1 MPGTSVNTD
10 TSPRGLTPGTSAN
23 ANASPRG
30 LLNTFGGRLPAR
42 TARRLCVP
50 VRLPCAWHQRER
62 GRLPVLAAQPP
73 CPATL
78 ANADASP
85 RTLLNLHA
93 SPSGYP
99 MRGTS
104 ANADASPRT
113 LLNVSGSSGLY
124 QPERQRLARTV
135 RRRRL
140 PSLSSYP
147 APGNS
152 SGLGLYPTPSTSA
165 NANASP
171 RTLLNALGSSGLPGL
186 AGSSVGALS
195 AGDWAAVLMYC
206 KKSCGTSR
214 DHGKRGEAV
223 GVLRVRHLH
232 CRLMGT
238 GMVVSSYM
246 FYIVR
251 NVMLTFKTKIVERLR
266 EYTRGIYQSPGQSS
280 NRSSENP
287 QRRAVLILHQALGPL
302 ELERVAIPDYCGQL
316 IGHVSVG
323 GPAKGGVII
332 HFKSRHR
339 LLTQDPAVGV
349 GRIAAH
355 RRQLSKPIRDE
366 FLHFGLGGGPKWID
380 WGHNDDVLDAAECR
394 GAECR
399 RPARRI
405 PRTRVR
411 FIRLDNA
418 GLGKVWVFGV
428 VAYGEG
434 MEDLEAAKAFTPELP
449 EGNAGGGQW
458 RIRLRELLGI
468 QVE

>member
-1 MPGTSVNTD
+1 MPPRAGCSTRSAD
-10 TSPRGLTPGTSAN
+10 ASPRALLAAYASPSGYPVPGTSAN
-23 ANASPRG
+23 ADACPCS
-30 LLNTFGGRLPAR
+30 LLNP
-42 TARRLCVP
+42 P
-50 VRLPCAWHQRER
+50 VRLPCATP
-62 GRLPVLAAQPP
+62 G
-73 CPATL
+73 TS

-214 DHGKRGEAV
+214 VCGRQRC
-223 GVLRVRHLH
+223 LRVCCDL
-232 CRLMGT
+232 
-238 GMVVSSYM
+238 
-246 FYIVR
+246 
-251 NVMLTFKTKIVERLR
+251 
-266 EYTRGIYQSPGQSS
+266 
-280 NRSSENP
+280 
-287 QRRAVLILHQALGPL
+287 A
-302 ELERVAIPDYCGQL
+302 CG
-316 IGHVSVG
+316 
-323 GPAKGGVII
+323 K
-332 HFKSRHR
+332 
-339 LLTQDPAVGV
+339 
-349 GRIAAH
+349 
-355 RRQLSKPIRDE
+355 
-366 FLHFGLGGGPKWID
+366 
-380 WGHNDDVLDAAECR
+380 
-394 GAECR
+394 
-399 RPARRI
+399 
-405 PRTRVR
+405 
-411 FIRLDNA
+411 
-418 GLGKVWVFGV
+418 
-428 VAYGEG
+428 
-434 MEDLEAAKAFTPELP
+434 
-449 EGNAGGGQW
+449 
-458 RIRLRELLGI
+458 
-468 QVE
+468 